1 MTLFLNMLDRIRNA
15 FQILSRDADVER
27 AIKEVQRALIA
38 ADVDVALV
46 AQLAKK
52 LREAKVPKGVPKS
65 RYMTKLLYDE
75 LVDILGGNARPF
87 PVIPQR
93 IMLLGLYGSGK
104 TTTAAKL
111 GHWLQKRGLKVLLVA
126 ADTHRPGAYEQLK
139 QLAEKANLGFFG
151 MKGEK
156 DAVKVVERALREKAD
171 VYIVDTAGRTTL
183 DEELIDEIK
192 RIRDVLIPDKTILVI
207 PADMGQAA
215 GREAKRFKEEVG
227 VDGVI
232 VTKMDG
238 SGKGGGALSA
248 CAVAGVPVYFIG
260 TGEHVRDFEQFDA
273 NKFISR
279 ILGVPDIEKLVE
291 MAQETEIR
299 PEDLLE
305 GEFDINKFHKQI
317 EATMNMGPIDKVL
330 QMLGISAI
338 PKEMKRMTEEKF
350 KKYDAIYKSMTKYE
364 RSHPEVLQ
372 NQSRI
377 RRIAMGSGT
386 TEEDVREFLK
396 DFKRTQKLMKK
407 LKRAGTRRRM
417 EKMLASGQ
425 LPIMK

>member
-1 MTLFLNMLDRIRNA
+1 MLDRIRNA

-38 ADVDVALV
+38 ADVDVTLV

-52 LREAKVPKGVPKS
+52 LREVKVPKGVPKS
-65 RYMTKLLYDE
+65 RYLTKILYDE
-75 LVDILGGNARPF
+75 LVGILGGKARPF

-126 ADTHRPGAYEQLK
+126 ADTHRPGAYDQLK
-139 QLAEKANLGFFG
+139 QLAEKANLAFFG
-151 MKGEK
+151 IPGEK
-156 DAVKVVERALREKAD
+156 DPTKVVEAALKRDAD
-171 VYIVDTAGRTTL
+171 VYIIDTAGRTTL
-183 DEELIDEIK
+183 DSELVDEVK
-192 RIRDVLIPDKTILVI
+192 RIRDVLIPDKTLLVI

-291 MAQETEIR
+291 MAKETEIS
-299 PEDLLE
+299 PEDILE
-305 GEFDINKFHKQI
+305 GEFDLEKFHKQI

-330 QMLGISAI
+330 QMLGISTV
-338 PKEMKRMTEEKF
+338 PKEMKKMTEEKF

-364 RSHPEVLQ
+364 RRHPEVLHDP
-372 NQSRI
+372 SRI
-377 RRIAMGSGT
+377 MRIARGSGT
-386 TEEDVREFLK
+386 TEEDVRELLR
-396 DFKRTQKLMKK
+396 DFKKAQKLMKK
-407 LKRAGTRRRM
+407 LKKAGTRKRM

-425 LPIMK
+425 IPIMK